1 MQKLRKVTQLTRDE
15 LTELKRAYIGEKKLF
30 KISDLQNADKLI
42 SDEVVM
48 KHYKNH
54 QFSKNDFF
62 CNDEILISEERGA

>member
-48 KHYKNH
+48 KHYANH